1 MLLASVLACFNVEP
15 TRQSTSLSA
24 SQGDEIR
31 SATIARGFG
40 VVRVTMS
47 RTLGLNWAPHR
58 TVGPPDTP
66 RMGDIPTA
74 WASLTPDGQP
84 EWLELVYAEPV
95 HAISARVYETHSP
108 GALVRVTAIDPSG
121 RETDA
126 WTGTDPAKLDA
137 SGVYIADVPL
147 STTQPVSRIRLHL
160 DSVKVPG
167 WNEIDAV
174 ALVEPNGKQ
183 HWAADASASSTYAS
197 NHLNS
202 PNIGSMSFA
211 QFERG
216 LPEWSRGAPRQWQI
230 ANQAA
235 MNDALEAHGW
245 PMVAGWGRVSPAMP
259 NQAALP
265 IRPIWSG
272 LLIDGAIWGSVL
284 AALYASTRSLWR
296 FIREGRWLRRGCCMR
311 CGYDLRF
318 DLAAGCPECGWRRE
332 AAR

>member
-1 MLLASVLACFNVEP
+1 MLRAF
-15 TRQSTSLSA
+15 
-24 SQGDEIR
+24 
-31 SATIARGFG
+31 
-40 VVRVTMS
+40 
-47 RTLGLNWAPHR
+47 
-58 TVGPPDTP
+58 
-66 RMGDIPTA
+66 
-74 WASLTPDGQP
+74 
-84 EWLELVYAEPV
+84 
-95 HAISARVYETHSP
+95 
-108 GALVRVTAIDPSG
+108 
-121 RETDA
+121 
-126 WTGTDPAKLDA
+126 
-137 SGVYIADVPL
+137 YIADVPL

-259 NQAALP
+259 NQAAL
-265 IRPIWSG
+265 RR
-272 LLIDGAIWGSVL
+272 L
-284 AALYASTRSLWR
+284 AASRVRHSGARVGWAKALGTLLTRTA
-296 FIREGRWLRRGCCMR
+296 
-311 CGYDLRF
+311 
-318 DLAAGCPECGWRRE
+318 LACAPCPRVN
-332 AAR
+332 A